1 MILSLEY
8 CKNLQYYRDSMDQL
22 PLLTK
27 RQRQVF
33 DFVEEHLARAGA
45 PPTLHE
51 ICRHFRFK
59 SPNAAREHLRL
70 IAQKG
75 YLQRQPHRA
84 RGIRL
89 GREDSS
95 LGELVRVP
103 LLGRI
108 VAGNPTDAVENVEA
122 RIPLPRALWRGGDLF
137 ALRVGGSSMEGAGIY
152 DGDIAVLKAQAEAAN
167 GEIAAVVVSED
178 TTLKRIFRTAHGVCL
193 HAENPDFPDLNFDRS
208 AAASLR
214 IAGVLVGILRV
225 V

>member
-1 MILSLEY
+1 MEHS
-8 CKNLQYYRDSMDQL
+8 
-22 PLLTK
+22 PPLTK
-27 RQRQVF
+27 RQQQVL
-33 DFVEEHLARAGA
+33 DFVGKHIADAGA
-45 PPTLHE
+45 PPTLDE

-75 YLQRQPHRA
+75 YLERQPYRA

-103 LLGRI
+103 LLGRV
-108 VAGNPTDAVENVEA
+108 VAGNPTDAVENIEA
-122 RIPLPRALWRGGDLF
+122 RIPLPRALWRGSNLF

-152 DGDIAVLKAQAEAAN
+152 DGDLAILKAQPDAAN

-178 TTLKRIFRTAHGVCL
+178 TTLKRVFRTAHGVRL

>member
-1 MILSLEY
+1 
-8 CKNLQYYRDSMDQL
+8 MDEL
-22 PLLTK
+22 PPLTK
-27 RQRQVF
+27 RQNQVY
-33 DFVEEHLARAGA
+33 DFVKENLADMGA
-45 PPTLHE
+45 PPTLDE

-75 YLQRQPHRA
+75 YLRRQPRRA

-95 LGELVRVP
+95 LDELVRVP

-122 RIPLPRALWRGGDLF
+122 RIPLPGTLGREGNLF
-137 ALRVGGSSMEGAGIY
+137 ALRVGGRSMEGAGIY
-152 DGDIAVLKAQAEAAN
+152 DGDIAVLKAQAEAEN
-167 GEIAAVVVSED
+167 GEIAAVVINED
-178 TTLKRIFRTAHGVCL
+178 ATLKRVFRTAHGVRL
-193 HAENPDFPDLNFDRS
+193 HAENPDFPDLNFDHS
-208 AAASLR
+208 DAASIR